1 MRFWKMIEVAQVP
14 KPARRQDGAPQMNRA
29 KVDTERDE
37 RAKRESQIVIAAER
51 AAREE
56 KTTRLRALRLAA
68 QPAEEPASAK
78 PKPARR
84 RATS

>member
-1 MRFWKMIEVAQVP
+1 
-14 KPARRQDGAPQMNRA
+14 MNRA

-56 KTTRLRALRLAA
+56 KTARLKALRLAA
-68 QPAEEPASAK
+68 QPAGEPVPTNAR
-78 PKPARR
+78 PARR
-84 RATS
+84 SAK